1 MYKVWYIYSEYVVGN
16 VLVYKFFFCGGI
28 WLIVV
33 NRKYVEIVGISFVFV
48 CNSKN
53 VGSSVC

>member
-1 MYKVWYIYSEYVVGN
+1 MVGN
-16 VLVYKFFFCGGI
+16 VLVYKFFFCGGVF
-28 WLIVV
+28 LIVV

-53 VGSSVC
+53 VGCGVC